1 MSILLVTFSATL
13 YLERREKEN
22 KTKSSYP
29 VTESQGY
36 VAVYKGYI
44 YKLLLLSYL
53 LHRALLFSSIFSPYV
68 YISLQSF

>member
-29 VTESQGY
+29 VQGY

-44 YKLLLLSYL
+44 YKLLLLSYFI
-53 LHRALLFSSIFSPYV
+53 ALGPIV
-68 YISLQSF
+68 